1 MKSGSNLVG
10 NIPSMEEMKWLTRFK
25 KIFINFFDFRPRQ
38 SWISNSLGTLCF
50 IEFVLKLDI
59 RSECFK

>member
-1 MKSGSNLVG
+1 MRHLP
-10 NIPSMEEMKWLTRFK
+10 NIFCLDLERHFNYEKRYCG
-25 KIFINFFDFRPRQ
+25 IFIQYRPRQ

>member
-1 MKSGSNLVG
+1 MCLV
-10 NIPSMEEMKWLTRFK
+10 
-25 KIFINFFDFRPRQ
+25 FIDMFRKNCIYRPRQ

>member
-1 MKSGSNLVG
+1 MSVKKTGLG
-10 NIPSMEEMKWLTRFK
+10 QGAALLFATEEEKYFEC
-25 KIFINFFDFRPRQ
+25 RPRQ